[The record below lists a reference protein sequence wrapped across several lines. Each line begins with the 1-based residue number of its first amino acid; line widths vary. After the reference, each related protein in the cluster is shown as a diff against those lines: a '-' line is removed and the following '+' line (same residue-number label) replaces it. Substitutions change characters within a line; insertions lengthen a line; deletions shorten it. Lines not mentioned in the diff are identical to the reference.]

1 MDCLSI
7 TAARDPAANLLTE
20 AACSPRRC
28 FYSLCG
34 WVTHNAACGV
44 TTSADDRESAATA
57 AWSSR
62 GPFNASIHSQHTQ
75 TSGMAAVKRLLVYR
89 R

>member
-20 AACSPRRC
+20 AACSPRRF

-34 WVTHNAACGV
+34 WVTHNAACDV
-44 TTSADDRESAATA
+44 TTSAEDRESAATT
-57 AWSSR
+57 SR
-62 GPFNASIHSQHTQ
+62 GAFNASIHSQRTR
-75 TSGMAAVKRLLVYR
+75 TPGMPAVKRLIVYR
-89 R
+89 L